1 MPPPRFTLK
10 RRASPRWRPLRIRK
24 APKPERGAAARW
36 AIALLKLGLGLA
48 LVGAILLA
56 IAVAISMASLPTYT
70 QMMRTPNG
78 QSILV
83 KSADGAALVS
93 VGPSYGDWLRYDEI
107 PHSMTSAMVAVEDR
121 RFWSHPGVD
130 PIGTARSVL
139 VRIEK
144 GYWAQGG
151 STITQQ
157 LARNIFLNN
166 NKNFARK
173 GREAVLAL
181 ALEQRFTKQQI
192 LALYLNRVYFGGG
205 AYGIDAASRK
215 FFGHSARTLN
225 LEEAAIIA
233 GLVKAPS
240 RYAPSS
246 DPRLA
251 RRRAQTV
258 IQLMAETGK
267 ISDAEARR
275 ADLDALAFAPQ
286 PRQNDVRYFTDWV
299 LDQLDA
305 LTDERVEPLV
315 VTTTLLPGMQR
326 AAEIA
331 IKGETPAGAQGALV
345 AMSTDGA
352 VRAMVGGVDYVS
364 SIYNRAVVAERQ
376 AGSAFKLFVYLTAF
390 ENGVEPDD
398 IVVDQP
404 VTFGN
409 WTPRN
414 DVHGYIGETTVRDAF
429 ARSINT
435 VAVQLAAKVGF
446 DTVADM
452 ARRFGITTRID
463 TFPAM
468 ALGTSSVRPIELTAA
483 YASVARGGVQVVPY
497 AITRVA
503 TQGGR
508 VLFSREPEAPRQL
521 VQPSVAAKMTDL
533 LSAVVTSGTGR
544 AANIGRPVAGKTGTT
559 QSNKDGWFLGFTG
572 DLVAGV
578 WMGRDD
584 NRRVGGLAGGRAPTR
599 AFATF
604 MRAATKGM
612 PAQDLTT
619 EVNVDEGTEPD
630 AEVYGLSPNGSDE
643 TPDDAYGSGVV
654 PPESPESPDGPPQVA
669 PRPQPRL
676 DDRFLDDVLK
686 DDPRRRD
693 DGDRYDDGYG
703 DLDPADPMN

>member
-1 MPPPRFTLK
+1 M
-10 RRASPRWRPLRIRK
+10 ASPSQPK
-24 APKPERGAAARW
+24 AKKPERSAAARW
-36 AIALLKLGLGLA
+36 ALALLKLGLGLG
-48 LVGAILLA
+48 LVAAILLA
-56 IAVAISMASLPTYT
+56 VAVAISMASLPTYE

-93 VGPSYGDWLRYDEI
+93 VGPSYGEWLRYDEI
-107 PHSMTSAMVAVEDR
+107 PQTMRDAMVAVEDR
-121 RFWSHPGVD
+121 RFWGHPGVD
-130 PIGTARSVL
+130 PIGTARSVM
-139 VRIEK
+139 VRLQR

-181 ALEQRFTKQQI
+181 ALEQRFTKKQI
-192 LALYLNRVYFGGG
+192 LGLYLNRVYFGGG

-215 FFGHSARTLN
+215 FFGHSARRLS
-225 LEEAAIIA
+225 LEEASIIA

-251 RRRAQTV
+251 KARAKTV
-258 IQLMAETGK
+258 IDLMAETGK
-267 ISDAEARR
+267 ISEAEAQR
-275 ADLDALAFAPQ
+275 ADLGTLAFAPQ

-299 LDQLDA
+299 LDQLDD
-305 LTDERVEPLV
+305 LTDERAEPLI

-326 AAEIA
+326 AAEVA
-331 IKGETPAGAQGALV
+331 IKGETPEGAQGALV

-364 SIYNRAVVAERQ
+364 SIYNRAVVAQRQ

-404 VTFGN
+404 VTYGD
-409 WTPRN
+409 WSPRN

-435 VAVQLAAKVGF
+435 VAVQLAARVGF
-446 DTVADM
+446 DAVAET
-452 ARRFGITTRID
+452 ARRFGITTKVD

-483 YASVARGGVQVVPY
+483 YASVARGGVQVIPY
-497 AITRVA
+497 AITRVE
-503 TQGGR
+503 TQSGK
-508 VLFSREPEAPRQL
+508 VLFNREPEAPRQL
-521 VQPSVAAKMTDL
+521 VQPSSAAKMTDL
-533 LSAVVTSGTGR
+533 LQAVVTSGTGR
-544 AANIGRPVAGKTGTT
+544 AAQIGRPIAGKTGTT

-572 DLVAGV
+572 DLTAGV

-584 NRRVGGLAGGRAPTR
+584 NKRVAGLAGGRAPTR

-612 PAQDLTT
+612 PAEALNT
-619 EVNVDEGTEPD
+619 EISADTESTEPD
-630 AEVYGLSPNGSDE
+630 AEVYGLSPNGTDE
-643 TPDDAYGSGVV
+643 TPDDPAATGVV
-654 PPESPESPDGPPQVA
+654 QPETPSVQPPAVTPHPPQGQMIVPHAAA
-669 PRPQPRL
+669 PAGSRLQPRL
-676 DDRFLDDVLK
+676 DDKFLDDVLA
-686 DDPRRRD
+686 DPPRRRQQN
-693 DGDRYDDGYG
+693 DGPG
-703 DLDPADPMN
+703 A